1 MAEISAAS
9 AQQSQGVDQITTA
22 VEEMNLVTQR
32 TAASSERSATA
43 AAELKTQAEQ
53 LAGLVDEFTL
63 SGTADHAAA
72 AAPRPAV
79 AAALAAARPGAPR
92 PTGGRGACP
101 FTGAVC

>member
-1 MAEISAAS
+1 
-9 AQQSQGVDQITTA
+9 
-22 VEEMNLVTQR
+22 MNLVTQR

-43 AAELKTQAEQ
+43 AELKTQAGQ